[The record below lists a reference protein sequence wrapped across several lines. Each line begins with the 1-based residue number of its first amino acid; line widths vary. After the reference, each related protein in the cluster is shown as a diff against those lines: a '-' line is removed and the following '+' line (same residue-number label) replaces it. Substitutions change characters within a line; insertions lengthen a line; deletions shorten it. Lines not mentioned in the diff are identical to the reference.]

1 MLEPISKLNLPC
13 GEFTTT
19 KCPTVIQLRS
29 LNTENEQ
36 EYALIRLE
44 GQPPESS
51 RRIALSE
58 IDQSIKDLQD
68 ELLRDKE
75 FSISD
80 TPIYLNLHKRDSPD
94 LTLYDMPA
102 EEARLISEMYV
113 KFLQE
118 QNTIILLVISGTSDF
133 TSSEAIAIIKENCRD
148 FLDRTYLIITK
159 ADSAVQID
167 KEFHE
172 KVLNN
177 PLGLKFQPFV
187 VRHRN

>member
-1 MLEPISKLNLPC
+1 L
-13 GEFTTT
+13 
-19 KCPTVIQLRS
+19 LRRA
-29 LNTENEQ
+29 T
-36 EYALIRLE
+36 A
-44 GQPPESS
+44 SS

-58 IDQSIKDLQD
+58 IDQSIRDLQD

-80 TPIYLNLHKRDSPD
+80 LPIYLNVHKRDAPD
-94 LTLYDMPA
+94 LTLYDMPGLTYKNP
-102 EEARLISEMYV
+102 EEARLIREMYV
-113 KFLQE
+113 KFLQG

-167 KEFHE
+167 KKFQE
-172 KVLNN
+172 KVFNSS
-177 PLGLKFQPFV
+177 G
-187 VRHRN
+187 